1 MIDADGHNLEVMSLQ
16 NALQLAKEQ
25 NLDLIEIS
33 PTAKPPVARI
43 MDWGKFQYQ
52 QEKQE
57 RQAKQKKPQEL
68 KTIRF
73 GLKIGKHDLEIRA
86 QQSDK
91 FLKAG
96 NKVKIELRLKGREKQ
111 YQKLAQEKLNY
122 FLTLISQSF
131 KIEQEIKKQPQGL
144 TMLITQL

>member
-1 MIDADGHNLEVMSLQ
+1 MNLQDALK
-16 NALQLAKEQ
+16 LAKEQ
-25 NLDLIEIS
+25 DLDLIEIS
-33 PTAKPPVARI
+33 STAKPPVVRI
-43 MDWGKFQYQ
+43 IDYGKFQYQ

-57 RQAKQKKPQEL
+57 RQAKPKNPQEL

-86 QQSDK
+86 QQSNK

-96 NKVKIELRLKGREKQ
+96 NKIKIELRLRGREKQ

-122 FLTLISQSF
+122 FLTLINHSF

-144 TMLITQL
+144 TMLIAQS